1 MNVGI
6 ANARKAFGGRFVLK
20 DFTLDLPQQGITCLF
35 GPSGCGKT
43 TLLNAVA
50 GLLPLDSGRITGL
63 EGARISCVFQEDR
76 LLPWYTAEQNIALAI
91 QGPKSAASTQAKEWL
106 CRVGLSG
113 EEKKLPAQMSGGMK
127 RKAAIARALAWK
139 GDFYLL
145 DEPFQRLDDQSR
157 RMLLQLVKERI
168 GPAPGLLVTHD
179 REEAFALADTV
190 YFLDGPPLGITG
202 IIQNHK
208 G

>member
-1 MNVGI
+1 MKVGI
-6 ANARKAFGGRFVLK
+6 ENARKAFGGRFVLK
-20 DFTLDLPQQGITCLF
+20 DFSLDLLREGISCLF

-63 EGARISCVFQEDR
+63 EGMRISCVFQEDR
-76 LLPWYTAEQNIALAI
+76 LLPWYTAEQNIALAL
-91 QGPKSAASTQAKEWL
+91 QGPKSAASAQAEEWL
-106 CRVGLSG
+106 CKVGLSG
-113 EEKKLPAQMSGGMK
+113 EGKKLPAQMSGGMK

-145 DEPFQRLDDQSR
+145 DEPFQRLDGQSR
-157 RMLLQLVKERI
+157 KMLLQLVKERI
-168 GPAPGLLVTHD
+168 GPVPGLLVTHD

-190 YFLDGPPLGITG
+190 YFLDGPPLRITG
-202 IIQNHK
+202 MIENQK